1 MVLGCRFWGS
11 QANDF
16 MTRGVFRIYIVELNP
31 ASGTGTVSLAYYV
44 IPVVFHRIFV
54 QMIKR
59 YHLRTLI

>member
-1 MVLGCRFWGS
+1 MAVLRVSLVQLEVGYLARAHEPG
-11 QANDF
+11 A
-16 MTRGVFRIYIVELNP
+16 T
-31 ASGTGTVSLAYYV
+31 GTGTVSLAYYV